1 MHQDRPAVTALS
13 DVRCVVAVALL
24 CGLVLLAPAPAR
36 AAAPPPAP
44 GTWSKTGSLPEVQRG
59 ERTATRLPDG
69 RVLLAGGFDDIRGAS
84 AATDVFDP
92 ATGTWDAGGCLEDQ
106 RVSPTSV
113 TLADGRVLIF
123 GGACDQHPINT
134 SEIYDPATGRF
145 VPTGHTVG
153 DGHQHTPAVLLHD
166 GRVLAAGDG
175 IATEVFDPAAT
186 DPATGLK
193 GRWQPSGFI
202 HLPLLFNSSTLT
214 TLKDGRVLLAGG
226 ASGGPFAV
234 DNTELWDPVTGLWTQ
249 TGKLNVSRYDA
260 VATLLG
266 DGRVLLAG
274 GFHEDVGFANQTAL
288 SSSEIFDPATGT
300 WTTTPG
306 SMAVQ
311 RNFAGGTLLSS
322 GKVLMVG
329 GLDTSRNV
337 EFSADLFDPATGTW
351 TPTAG
356 APAQAHAFG
365 TVTRLADGRVLAV
378 GGDFGD
384 PLASEIYDPGTDS
397 WHAAAPPNFNRAD
410 STANLLPDGKVLV
423 RGGFPF
429 PYNVSAGEVYDPTAD
444 HWTIVGP
451 AGTARRSASATL
463 LGNGKVLIA
472 GGVAHF
478 GGPTLAS
485 AELYDPASGISVDTG
500 AMGTAR
506 SGQTATLLADGKVLV
521 AGGLGNDG
529 APLGS
534 AELYD
539 PATGSWSAAGT
550 LGARSQHTASLLP
563 GGDVLVVGGR
573 DAAGNALDSV
583 ERYSPASNDWS
594 AAAALPGA
602 RTQHT
607 ATTLADGR
615 VLVAGGHDSAGLPLR
630 SAELWADGTWSAA
643 HDLGTARFNQLAML
657 LPGGN
662 VLVAGGTGPDG
673 NLRTAELY
681 NPASD
686 SWTAT
691 ESLTRPRS
699 GMTGTLLADGRV
711 LVTDGIVDPSA
722 EIYDP
727 AAPAKGHFLFTGTPQ
742 FMNYGSQT
750 LMRNG
755 KVLLVGGGDD
765 GLRVE
770 QFNPL
775 SGRWSQV
782 APLAVPQPGHTAVL
796 LADGKLLVAGSPTAA
811 AEIYDPAANH
821 WTVTGSMTA
830 ARSGAAGALLG
841 DGRVLVVG
849 GTGFLSSSGEV
860 YDPASGA
867 WTATVSSAI
876 QRGQDGATTLTS
888 LTSPGCADKCGQA
901 LLGGGVNNRTSALLE
916 LYDPATN
923 SFHSPGRASTGRS
936 NPTATRMLDGRVLF
950 TSDGTAEI
958 YDPAAP
964 DTSATGP
971 MPDRRG
977 SYGAAL
983 VGDGTV
989 LAAGG
994 RIGGELEPDA
1004 PGELFD
1010 PATNRWRLTGNMRD
1024 PRQGAQLTSLG
1035 TGPFSVC
1042 GENCGKVLITGGGR
1056 FNDQVQTIPVTSA
1069 ELFTPQPRV
1078 TGVDVAQGPV
1088 SGGTLVTIKGTGLA
1102 AAARVTFGDTQAASF
1117 IPDENSPVTTLTVV
1131 APAHVAGTVDIR
1143 VASAGGTSD
1152 TSAADRFTYTVAGGA
1167 APSATATATATAP
1180 AAPASA
1186 TPKATDKKAP
1196 TLGALHLSRTRFH
1209 RAAGTR
1215 ISFTLSER
1223 ATVTLSF
1230 ARVLPCKTPR
1240 RGCVRLVKVSPALR
1254 ITGRKGTNRLTF
1266 RGRLSAR
1273 RSLSAGGYKITARA
1287 TDAAGNHS
1295 RARTARFVLLR

>member
-1 MHQDRPAVTALS
+1 VTALS
-13 DVRCVVAVALL
+13 DVRCVVVVALL

-36 AAAPPPAP
+36 AAAPPPPP
-44 GTWSKTGSLPEVQRG
+44 GTWNKTGSLPEVQRG
-59 ERTATRLPDG
+59 ERAATRLPDG
-69 RVLLAGGFDDIRGAS
+69 RVLLAGGFDDLLGAS
-84 AATDVFDP
+84 AATDVYDP
-92 ATGTWDAGGCLEDQ
+92 ATGTWSAGGCVEDQ
-106 RVSPTSV
+106 RLAATSV

-123 GGACDQHPINT
+123 GGACDRHPIDT

-145 VPTGHTVG
+145 VPTGHTVAG
-153 DGHQHTPAVLLHD
+153 GHQNTPAVLLHD

-175 IATEVFDPAAT
+175 LATEVFDPAAT

-202 HLPLLFNSSTLT
+202 HLPLVFNSNTLT
-214 TLKDGRVLLAGG
+214 TLQDGRVLLAGG

-249 TGKLNVSRYDA
+249 TGKLNVSRYSA
-260 VATLLG
+260 VATLLAN
-266 DGRVLLAG
+266 GRVLLAG
-274 GFHEDVGFANQTAL
+274 GFHEDPGFANQTAL
-288 SSSEIFDPATGT
+288 SSSEIYDPATGT

-306 SMAVQ
+306 AMTVQ
-311 RNFAGGTLLSS
+311 RNQAAGTLLPS

-329 GLDTSRNV
+329 GLDTNRNNQL
-337 EFSADLFDPATGTW
+337 SADLFDPATGTW

-356 APAQAHAFG
+356 APAQAHTAG
-365 TVTRLADGRVLAV
+365 TVTRLADGRALAV
-378 GGDFGD
+378 GGDFPGNA
-384 PLASEIYDPGTDS
+384 LASEIYDPATDD
-397 WHAAAPPNFNRAD
+397 WHAAAPPNFNR
-410 STANLLPDGKVLV
+410 SNHTANLLPDGKVLV
-423 RGGFPF
+423 RGGVPF
-429 PYNVSAGEVYDPTAD
+429 PYNVSAGEVYDPAAD
-444 HWTIVGP
+444 HWTTVGP
-451 AGTARRSASATL
+451 AGTARRGPSATL

-485 AELYDPASGISVDTG
+485 TELYDPVSGISTDTG

-521 AGGLGNDG
+521 AGGLGSDG

-550 LGARSQHTASLLP
+550 LGARSQHTANLLP

-573 DAAGNALDSV
+573 DAAGNAMDSV
-583 ERYSPASNDWS
+583 ERYSPATNDWS
-594 AAAALPGA
+594 AVAALPGA

-615 VLVAGGHDSAGLPLR
+615 VLVAGGHDSAGLPLH
-630 SAELWADGTWSAA
+630 SAEIYGADGTWSAA
-643 HDLGTARFNQLAML
+643 RPLGTARFNQLAML
-657 LPGGN
+657 LPGGH

-681 NPASD
+681 DPTSD
-686 SWTAT
+686 SWVAT

-711 LVTDGIVDPSA
+711 LVTDGIIDTSA

-727 AAPAKGHFLFTGTPQ
+727 AAPAKGHFLTTGKPQ
-742 FMNYGSQT
+742 FLGYGSHT
-750 LMRNG
+750 LLPNG

-770 QFNPL
+770 MFNPL
-775 SGRWSQV
+775 SGRWSPA
-782 APLAVPQPGHTAVL
+782 APLAVPQPGHVAVL
-796 LADGKLLVAGSPTAA
+796 MADGKLLVAGSPVAA
-811 AEIYDPAANH
+811 AEIYDPASNH

-849 GTGFLSSSGEV
+849 GTDFLSSSAEV
-860 YDPASGA
+860 YDPATGA
-867 WTATVSSAI
+867 WTATASSAI
-876 QRGQDGATTLTS
+876 QRGQDGAMTLTA

-901 LLGGGVNNRTSALLE
+901 LLAGGVNTRTSGLLE

-923 SFHSPGRASTGRS
+923 TFPSPGRASVGRS
-936 NPTATRMLDGRVLF
+936 GPTATRMRDGRVLI
-950 TSDGTAEI
+950 TSGGTAEI

-994 RIGGELEPDA
+994 RIDGELEPDA

-1010 PATNRWRLTGNMRD
+1010 PATNRWRLTGNMRE
-1024 PRQGAQLTSLG
+1024 PRFGLSLTSLG

-1042 GENCGKVLITGGGR
+1042 GENCGKVLVTGGGV
-1056 FNDQVQTIPVTSA
+1056 FDASLNTVSVTSA

-1078 TGVDVAQGPV
+1078 TGVDVAQGLV
-1088 SGGTLVTIKGTGLA
+1088 SGGTLVTITGTGLA
-1102 AAARVTFGDTQAASF
+1102 AAASVTFGDTQAASF
-1117 IPDENSPVTTLTVV
+1117 IPDETAPGTTLTVI
-1131 APAHVAGTVDIR
+1131 APPHVADTVDIR
-1143 VASAGGTSD
+1143 VASAGGTSV
-1152 TSAADRFTYTVAGGA
+1152 TSSADRFTYSAEPAAAGAPAAAPVAPA
-1167 APSATATATATAP
+1167 APSAAAKKDTTAP
-1180 AAPASA
+1180 TIRSLRL
-1186 TPKATDKKAP
+1186 KRRSF
-1196 TLGALHLSRTRFH
+1196 GRRS
-1209 RAAGTR
+1209 AGTTL
-1215 ISFTLSER
+1215 SFTLSEAASVR
-1223 ATVTLSF
+1223 VTF
-1230 ARVLPCKTPR
+1230 ARAVPCLGAKRGAKCTRYVRLHDVLKRSGR
-1240 RGCVRLVKVSPALR
+1240 RGANS
-1254 ITGRKGTNRLTF
+1254 NRLT
-1266 RGRLSAR
+1266 GRLSAR
-1273 RSLSAGGYKITARA
+1273 RPHSRGRYRLTITA
-1287 TDAAGNHS
+1287 TDAAGNRS
-1295 RARTARFVLLR
+1295 RAQSVTFVLLP